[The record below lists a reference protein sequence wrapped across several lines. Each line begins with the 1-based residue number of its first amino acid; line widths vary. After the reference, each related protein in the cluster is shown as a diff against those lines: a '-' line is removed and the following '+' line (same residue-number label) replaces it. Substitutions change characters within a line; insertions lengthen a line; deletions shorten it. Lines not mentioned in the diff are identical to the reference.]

1 MALLSL
7 LLAGH
12 GAYVPDPP
20 PGGGGGDPVP
30 GENDPMALDPDA
42 QLYVPAT
49 SPPYNSPMRL
59 VTPTYDGSGDAIH
72 PSVIDFG
79 ETGWNGW
86 RYWMVHTP
94 FHDNDDNLENP
105 SIAVSNNG
113 YYWQLP
119 LGAPDPLYPA
129 PPGTGFNSDT
139 HLVYDPDA
147 DEIIVLFRQT
157 LDRSA
162 HTYYIARSGDGVTWP
177 ATPTALSLTW
187 VGSDVQA
194 ISPSLIRVAAG
205 DWRIFALSYV
215 SKALTMWK
223 APAAEGPWAGPFN
236 TVGVGVGGPTWN
248 WHLGVHLDDTGVF
261 RALVDRGP
269 VHEGRDDGYRPSSS
283 PDGMTWSTT
292 TSDFMDV
299 TAPPAWDS
307 GELYRAIAIDDEAGT
322 HFRVWYSAHT
332 TPEEGPNVWGLGY
345 AEVPRTVWPAPPAS
359 PVAGAGTAYQTLA
372 LGHGSSVMWRMGG
385 DPLTTTVE
393 PDASG
398 NSRVGTYAGRWV
410 RSSPLTGEAGYASRL
425 DQGSVWRSHEA
436 WMSPA
441 AYTVRAVV
449 RFENLFS
456 GKTIAALHGS
466 AGGWLLRTSGATLQ
480 FVHTA
485 SGVTI
490 SGGTVTTGTTYHVA
504 VTVDGA
510 GLATVYRNGAAINT
524 GSVTGAASTTGARLS
539 VGGRWD
545 GTDMGEYFQGLIEYV
560 DLCPTALSPAQIL
573 ASAQAAGVA

>member
-1 MALLSL
+1 MPLLSL
-7 LLAGH
+7 ALAAGSP
-12 GAYVPDPP
+12 YVSDPP
-20 PGGGGGDPVP
+20 PVDPGNP
-30 GENDPMALDPDA
+30 GENNPLALDPDA

-49 SPPYNSPMRL
+49 APPYNAPMRL

-79 ETGWNGW
+79 EAGWNGW
-86 RYWMVHTP
+86 RYWLAHTP
-94 FHDNDDNLENP
+94 FHGNNDKLENP

-129 PPGTGFNSDT
+129 PVGLGFNSDT
-139 HLVYDPDA
+139 HLVYDPVA

-157 LDRSA
+157 LDRAA
-162 HTYYIARSGDGVTWP
+162 HTYYIARSGDGITWP
-177 ATPTALSLTW
+177 SSPTALSLTW

-194 ISPSLIRVAAG
+194 ISPAIVRVAAN

-223 APAAEGPWAGPFN
+223 APAPEGPWAGPYN

-248 WHLGVHLDDTGVF
+248 WHVSVHRDGDGIF
-261 RALVDRGP
+261 RTLMDRGP
-269 VHEGRDDGYRPSSS
+269 AHEGRDDGYRPSSS
-283 PDGMTWSTT
+283 PDGMTWSTV
-292 TSDFMDV
+292 SADFMDISAV
-299 TAPPAWDS
+299 PGWDS
-307 GELYRAIAIDDEAGT
+307 GELYRATAIDDVAGT

-332 TPEEGPNVWGLGY
+332 IPETGPNVWGLGY
-345 AEVPRTVWPAPPAS
+345 AEIPRSVWPTPPPM
-359 PVAGAGTAYQTLA
+359 PVAGSGTAYKTLA
-372 LGHGSSVMWRMGG
+372 LAHGSAVMWRMGG
-385 DPLTTTVE
+385 NPLAATTE
-393 PDASG
+393 ADASG
-398 NSRVGTYAGRWV
+398 NSRTGTYSGRYV
-410 RSSPLTGEAGYASRL
+410 TNAPITGEAGFASRL
-425 DQGSVWRSHEA
+425 DQGSLWRAYES

-441 AYTVRAVV
+441 AFTARAVV

-456 GKTIAALHGS
+456 VKTIMALHGS
-466 AGGWLLRTSGATLQ
+466 AGGWLLRTNGTVLQ

-490 SGGTVTTGTTYHVA
+490 SGGTVTTGTNYHVA

-510 GLATVYRNGAAINT
+510 GLATVYRNGAAINSAT
-524 GSVTGAASTTGARLS
+524 VTGAASTAGARLS

-545 GTDMGEYFQGLIEYV
+545 GADMGDYFQGVIEYA
-560 DLCPTALSPAQIL
+560 DLCPTALSGAQIA
-573 ASAQAAGVA
+573 ASSTEALT